1 VNEEGKV
8 NVSLLVGKSR
18 VTPMT
23 PVTIPRLELTS
34 AVLAVK
40 LNCQVQKEIEI
51 PIQRVMFWTYSMVVL
66 QYINN
71 ESKIFQTFVAN
82 RLAVIHDMSK
92 PSMWKYVDTKS
103 NPADYASRGL
113 KPNEEIKINE
123 WLNGPK
129 FL

>member
-18 VTPMT
+18 VTPMK
-23 PVTIPRLELTS
+23 PVTIPRLELTA

-51 PIQRVMFWTYSMVVL
+51 TIHCVMFWTDSMVVL

-71 ESKIFQTFVAN
+71 ESKRFQTFVAN
-82 RLAVIHDMSK
+82 RLAVIVTCHVQAIDVEIRRYKIQS
-92 PSMWKYVDTKS
+92 
-103 NPADYASRGL
+103 SRL
-113 KPNEEIKINE
+113 RLSRIETQ
-123 WLNGPK
+123 
-129 FL
+129 